1 MLFALFLFNLVHPGR
16 ILIGPDSEFPKKV
29 KLSKE
34 EKRSLKAE
42 KKAAK
47 AEKKSNK
54 ENRRVD
60 YELLPK

>member
-1 MLFALFLFNLVHPGR
+1 MLFALLLFNVVHPGR
-16 ILIGPDSEFPKKV
+16 ILTGPDSEFPKKV

-34 EKRSLKAE
+34 EKKSLKAE

-54 ENRRVD
+54 KNKGID

>member
-1 MLFALFLFNLVHPGR
+1 MLFALLLFNLVHPGR
-16 ILIGPDSEFPKKV
+16 ILIGPESEFPKKV
-29 KLSKE
+29 KVSKA
-34 EKRSLKAE
+34 EKKSIKAE

-54 ENRRVD
+54 NKGID